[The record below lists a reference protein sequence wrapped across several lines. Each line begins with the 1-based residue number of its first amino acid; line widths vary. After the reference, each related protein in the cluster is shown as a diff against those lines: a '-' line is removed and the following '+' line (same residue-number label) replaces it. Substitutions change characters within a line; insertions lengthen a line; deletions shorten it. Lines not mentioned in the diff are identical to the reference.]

1 MSNSACYTID
11 DVMRLTSV
19 SRRTVRYYVT
29 RELIPPPDGRG
40 VGLHYR
46 QEHVDGILRVLEAKK
61 RGASLASI
69 AGAEHERSQRTFA
82 EQDGGT
88 PTPSVAVDHGGPK
101 GEAAMS
107 KDPSLGNAKAATPD
121 ARLARIRALM
131 RLGRCTVENRTST
144 TLVISDGKGRGE
156 ALILPPG
163 GHAEVEAVTLS
174 LAKAE
179 MQGLVAVTPV

>member
-46 QEHVDGILRVLEAKK
+46 QEHVDGILRVLEAKE

-69 AGAEHERSQRTFA
+69 AGAERERSQRTFA

-88 PTPSVAVDHGGPK
+88 PNPSVAVDHGGPK

-107 KDPSLGNAKAATPD
+107 KDQSSGNAKAATPD
-121 ARLARIRALM
+121 ARLARILTNGNQPVPRAPPCLRTTRSKRATDPLLIVDANAPSATGD
-131 RLGRCTVENRTST
+131 RLGF
-144 TLVISDGKGRGE
+144 
-156 ALILPPG
+156 
-163 GHAEVEAVTLS
+163 
-174 LAKAE
+174 
-179 MQGLVAVTPV
+179 